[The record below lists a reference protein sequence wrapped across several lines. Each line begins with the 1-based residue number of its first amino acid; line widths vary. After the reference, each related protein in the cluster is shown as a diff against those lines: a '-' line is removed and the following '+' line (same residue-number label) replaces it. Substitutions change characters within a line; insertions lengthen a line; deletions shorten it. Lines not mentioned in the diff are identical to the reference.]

1 MGPWLTAWLTARA
14 ALAGELGSLP
24 STHIW
29 WLEAISFNFSSRMSD
44 ALSWL
49 SWALYAQGENTL
61 SHTHIVIKKIKILR
75 LHLRP
80 KGV

>member
-1 MGPWLTAWLTARA
+1 MGPWLTARA

-29 WLEAISFNFSSRMSD
+29 WLEAISFNFSSRMSG

-49 SWALYAQGENTL
+49 SWALCAQGENTL
-61 SHTHIVIKKIKILR
+61 SHTHSHKKIKILR
-75 LHLRP
+75 LHLGP